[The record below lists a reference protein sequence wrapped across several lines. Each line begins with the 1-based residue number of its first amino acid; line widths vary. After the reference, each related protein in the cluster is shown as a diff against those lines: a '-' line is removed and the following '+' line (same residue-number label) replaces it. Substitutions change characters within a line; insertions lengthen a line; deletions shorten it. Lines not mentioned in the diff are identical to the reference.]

1 MLEVCRHTIPRIFAS
16 VAVLALVACANPP
29 NPALERAR
37 SDYTAVAQDPTI
49 IRNANTDLQSARS
62 LLDNANMSYANGD
75 DEAEVTHRA
84 YLASQAIQVARE
96 DAIANQA
103 TQQLHEAQAR
113 QEQALADLK
122 ARQTSEGL
130 ILTLGSLLF
139 QSGKADLAPGA
150 EGPIDELASFLRQN
164 PDRAVQIQGYTDN
177 TGRES
182 ANLTLSRQ
190 RADAVRAALVARGI
204 SPARISAE
212 GLGDASPVADNS
224 TPEGRQM
231 NRRVEVVVANESA
244 ISGTSAPTPASAP
257 RP

>member
-1 MLEVCRHTIPRIFAS
+1 MFDVRTHMIAALFAS
-16 VAVLALVACANPP
+16 VAVLTLAACANPP

-37 SDYTAVAQDPTI
+37 SDYAAVAQDPTI

-62 LLDNANMSYANGD
+62 LLDNANVSYANGD
-75 DEAEVTHRA
+75 DPAEVTHRA
-84 YLASQAIQVARE
+84 YLAAQAVQVARE

-103 TQQLHEAQAR
+103 TQQLHQAQAQ
-113 QEQALADLK
+113 QEQTLADLK
-122 ARQTSEGL
+122 ARQTSQGL
-130 ILTLGSLLF
+130 VLTLGSLLF

-150 EGPIDELASFLRQN
+150 QGPIDELATFLRQN
-164 PDRAVQIQGYTDN
+164 PDREVQIQGYTDN
-177 TGRES
+177 TGRDS
-182 ANLTLSRQ
+182 TNLNLSRQ

-231 NRRVEVVVANESA
+231 NRRVEVVVANA
-244 ISGTSAPTPASAP
+244 NADATAASGTSAPKP
-257 RP
+257 